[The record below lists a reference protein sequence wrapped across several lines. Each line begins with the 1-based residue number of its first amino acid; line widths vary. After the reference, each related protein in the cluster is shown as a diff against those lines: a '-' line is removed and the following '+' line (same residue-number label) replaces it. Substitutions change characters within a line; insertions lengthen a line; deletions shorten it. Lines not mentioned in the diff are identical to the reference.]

1 MQLQGKMIHICLY
14 YHLDLLL
21 ICILFYDITLQLNLG
36 ANGLLQVCW
45 IPVKIIFVFPLS
57 FTFHCAA
64 FIPAKVLF
72 LSLWIWSPRLY
83 FIPSLA
89 FYLFS
94 HLNSSVLTF
103 KRYALLLLKIEVL
116 YRKSIYFS
124 FLHVVFLS
132 VQFSVTLKKSLISV
146 CAWFHIACHW

>member
-1 MQLQGKMIHICLY
+1 M
-14 YHLDLLL
+14 
-21 ICILFYDITLQLNLG
+21 FYDIMLQLNLG
-36 ANGLLQVCW
+36 VNGLLQICW
-45 IPVKIIFVFPLS
+45 IPLTIVFVFALS
-57 FTFHCAA
+57 FTCGCAA
-64 FIPAKVLF
+64 FLLAKKKNCSC

-94 HLNSSVLTF
+94 PLNSPVLTF
-103 KRYALLLLKIEVL
+103 KRYALPLLKIEVL
-116 YRKSIYFS
+116 YRKSISIS

-132 VQFSVTLKKSLISV
+132 VQFSVTLKKGLISV